1 MPLGNKQ
8 KSINYA
14 IASKAF
20 KDSHKMN
27 LSALAWI
34 ERDNKIKDN
43 TIVFNGLTYGLVL
56 SPYTGRV
63 WLDRNL
69 GATRVA
75 TLSTDSEARGYH
87 YQWGR
92 NDDGHEFISSTT
104 LETRATS
111 ITPATNA
118 FITSKANGADWT
130 TIDGNGS
137 LRTAAWADGGV
148 NDICPVGFSVPTKEE
163 LKKDTVDTYPNI
175 ASRWNDIK
183 AFNSFLKI
191 PVAGYRNKDG
201 TVQATHIIHMWT
213 RSSAGV
219 NPYYLYITS
228 NQGDARIEDG
238 FPRIFGMTVR
248 CIKDI

>member
-1 MPLGNKQ
+1 
-8 KSINYA
+8 
-14 IASKAF
+14 
-20 KDSHKMN
+20 MN

-43 TIVFNGLTYGLVL
+43 RIVFNGLTYGLVL
-56 SPYTGRV
+56 SPHTGRV

-75 TLSTDSEARGYH
+75 TLNADSEARGYF

-92 NDDGHEFISSTT
+92 NDDGHEFSLSTT
-104 LETRATS
+104 STRATS

-118 FITSKANGADWT
+118 FITSTPAGIGAGADWT
-130 TIDGNGS
+130 TIDGDGS

-163 LKKDTVDTYPNI
+163 LKKDTVDTYN
-175 ASRWNDIK
+175 AGNNK
-183 AFNSFLKI
+183 TVQAFNSFLKI
-191 PVAGYRNKDG
+191 PASGYRFTNNGKESNFTH
-201 TVQATHIIHMWT
+201 TVHMWT
-213 RSSAGV
+213 RSVGASSLKA
-219 NPYYLYITS
+219 NYLYTNTS
-228 NQGDARIEDG
+228 GGALIEEN
-238 FPRIFGMTVR
+238 FPRSSGMVVR